1 MINAIVS
8 GKLFKIGELK
18 THSSGKVYRN
28 FTITDAGVFV
38 SCVAF
43 EDVAREMAS
52 MAKNDAIA
60 AKGDLSPSVYTDKD
74 NIERHGLNLKVC
86 GVLNLC

>member
-1 MINAIVS
+1 MINALVT
-8 GKLFKIGELK
+8 GKLFKKSELK
-18 THSSGKVYRN
+18 TSASGKVYRN

-43 EDVAREMAS
+43 EDVAMEMAS
-52 MAKNDAIA
+52 MAKNDAIS
-60 AKGDLSPSVYTDKD
+60 AKGELSPSVYTDKD

-86 GVLNLC
+86 GILNLC